1 MLSEKYYMDTL
12 YENVIVRK
20 GFYRV
25 FAGTLD
31 WIERNLVD
39 GTVDL
44 IGWFFRNIGTVIGK
58 MQTGQVQTYAT
69 GIAFGTLAII
79 LALLLAN

>member
-1 MLSEKYYMDTL
+1 
-12 YENVIVRK
+12 VIVRK

-44 IGWFFRNIGTVIGK
+44 IGWFFRNIGTAIGK